1 MAANVNA
8 PESPATGVPPLYQRK
23 VRRRV
28 IQLIYLVITALVIL
42 YVVQALGEREYGFG
56 FLNQPAG
63 FDVGNQWLVDFDGT
77 TSTRLTLFFVGV
89 WSTIRV
95 VLVVI
100 ALSTVLGVAMG
111 VARLSPN
118 WLLSKTAMLFVEL
131 FRNTPLYVQVV
142 IWYAVGLFGLPTIQ
156 EVVNIGDF
164 LFLSN
169 RGVAIPWPHEQ
180 GGLWGGPSWL
190 VGAWVACLVA
200 GGAVALWV
208 RARRQ
213 EQERETGQVRY
224 PNRVA
229 LGIFSAVAL
238 VSFFLLGMPV
248 YVDRPIVDGT
258 NYAEGMAVRPEFAA
272 LALGL
277 TIYTGA
283 FIAEIVRASIQAL
296 PRGQTEAANA
306 IGLTGYQRL
315 TLVILPQALRQM
327 IPSVTNQYLNANKN
341 SSIALGVS
349 YFDLFFV
356 ANIISNKIG
365 HAVEIFFMIIVTYT
379 ILSLAIS
386 LVMNIVNA
394 RVTSQDRDDGGGGVG
409 LRERLLEALRSR
421 TPAGEMQ

>member
-1 MAANVNA
+1 MAADA
-8 PESPATGVPPLYQRK
+8 GSPQPLAADVPLLYQRR
-23 VRRRV
+23 VRRWI
-28 IQLIYLVITALVIL
+28 IQVIYLAITALVIL

-56 FLNQPAG
+56 FLSQPAG

-77 TSTRLTLFFVGV
+77 TSSRLTLFFVGV
-89 WSTIRV
+89 WSTVRV

-100 ALSTVLGVAMG
+100 ALSTVLGVVMG

-142 IWYAVGLFGLPTIQ
+142 IWYAVGLFGLPTI
-156 EVVNIGDF
+156 ENVVNVGNF

-180 GGLWGGPSWL
+180 GGLWGGVDWL
-190 VGAWVACLVA
+190 VGVWVAVLLA
-200 GGAVALWV
+200 GAAIALWV

-213 EQERETGQVRY
+213 EQERDTGQVKY

-229 LGIFSAVAL
+229 VGIFAAIAF
-238 VSFFLLGMPV
+238 VSFFALGMPV

-258 NYAEGMAVRPEFAA
+258 NYVEGMAIRPEFAA
-272 LALGL
+272 LTLGL

-296 PRGQTEAANA
+296 PRGQSEAANA

-379 ILSLAIS
+379 VLSLAIS
-386 LVMNIVNA
+386 LVMNIVNS
-394 RVTSQDRDDGGGGVG
+394 RVTSQDRDDGGDGVG
-409 LRERLLEALRSR
+409 LRERLMEALRSR
-421 TPAGEMQ
+421 TPMGEMQ